1 MKKWYLLNYVDHI
14 DWLIDNFEKLN
25 IDCNEALFLITIQFF
40 IKHNIPITIEK
51 LSQKLKMDSEKINS
65 ITEQLSRKQY
75 LNLTFSKDGIEYD
88 LSKLYETNFSNTK
101 LHSDDLFSLF
111 QEEFGNLFNTND
123 AYKLKELLAV
133 YPRNKIIKALQL
145 AKAYEKTNMAYIEKI
160 LKDEQKK

>member
-1 MKKWYLLNYVDHI
+1 MKKWYLLNYVDHT

-25 IDCNEALFLITIQFF
+25 IDSDEALFLLTVQFF

-51 LSQKLKMDSEKINS
+51 IAQKLKFDSEKINVLV
-65 ITEQLSRKQY
+65 EQLSRKQY
-75 LNLTFSKDGIEYD
+75 LNLIFSKDGIEYD
-88 LSKLYETNFSNTK
+88 LTKLYETNFSNNK
-101 LHSDDLFSLF
+101 LNSDDLFIIF

-123 AYKLKELLAV
+123 AYKLKELLAI
-133 YPRNKIIKALQL
+133 YPRNKIIKALQI